1 MESAEQK
8 STSETEKPDSIQDFF
23 GIDPAGKSPVQIEL
37 EWFHKHYRGDI
48 PQLTV
53 RAVLIGVV
61 LGGIMSLSNLYV
73 GLKTGW
79 GLGVAITA
87 CILSFSIGAA
97 LTRIR
102 ILKSN
107 LSILE
112 NNCMQ
117 STASSAGYSTGS
129 TMVGAISALLMIRG
143 EHLPFHTLLLWTIFL
158 ALLGVMMA
166 IPMKRQMINVEQLR
180 FPSGVAAA
188 QTLRSLYATGAEAS
202 RKARS
207 LGISGLLGAVV
218 AFARANTF
226 AWYPKALKIPR
237 MLEFPGTIAGHALKQ
252 WTISWDLSLILVAAG
267 AIIGIRVA
275 WSMLLG
281 GLLNYGFLAPAMY
294 QNGVITDLGYRGIV
308 SWSLWGG
315 TAIMLVSGLFTLGLQ
330 WRTIGHA
337 LAGLSR
343 IMPLGRKRSPKP
355 ERAALDA
362 IEVPGAWFVA
372 GMAAAAVGVV
382 FIQVISFSIH
392 WWMGLTSVLMS
403 FFLAVVACRATGE
416 TDITPVGAM
425 GKITQLFYGVVAP
438 ARILTNLMTACV
450 TAGAASSAADLLTDL
465 KSGYLLG
472 ANPRQQFIAQFLGI
486 FAGALVI
493 VPAFYLIV
501 PDPAV
506 LGGEK
511 FPAPAAQIWKGVAEL
526 LAHGLSSLDVT
537 EGWALIIG
545 SVVGII
551 IPILERCLP
560 QRARSFIPSAMGL
573 GLAFVVPFYNT
584 LSIFAGALAAWI
596 LVKTGG
602 GIARSYTIPV
612 ASGVIAGESLMGV
625 MVALLGASGIMK

>member
-1 MESAEQK
+1 MDSADQK
-8 STSETEKPDSIQDFF
+8 STQQIEKTDRAQEFF
-23 GIDPAGKSPVQIEL
+23 GIDPTGKSPLQIEQ
-37 EWFHKHYRGDI
+37 EWFDKHYRGDI
-48 PQLTV
+48 PQLTP
-53 RAVLIGVV
+53 RAVLIGMV
-61 LGGIMSLSNLYV
+61 LGAVMSLSNLYV

-97 LTRIR
+97 LTKFGV
-102 ILKSN
+102 LKTN

-117 STASSAGYSTGS
+117 SAASSAGYSTGS

-166 IPMKRQMINVEQLR
+166 VPMKRQMINVEQLR

-188 QTLRSLYATGAEAS
+188 QTLRSLYATGTAAT

-207 LGISGLLGAVV
+207 LGISGLLGAAF
-218 AFARANTF
+218 AFARSNTF
-226 AWYPKALKIPR
+226 AWYPRLLKIPGL
-237 MLEFPGTIAGHALKQ
+237 LEFPGTIAGHTLKQ

-267 AIIGIRVA
+267 AIIGLRVA

-294 QNGVITDLGYRGIV
+294 RQGVIQHLGYRGIV
-308 SWSLWGG
+308 AWSLWGG
-315 TAIMLVSGLFTLGLQ
+315 TAIMLASGLFTLGLQ
-330 WRTIGHA
+330 WRTLGRG
-337 LAGLSR
+337 LAAVSR
-343 IMPLGRKRSPKP
+343 ILPLGRHRTPI
-355 ERAALDA
+355 EEHAALEA
-362 IEVPGAWFVA
+362 IEVPGTWFVA
-372 GMAAAAVGVV
+372 GVAVAAIGVV
-382 FIQVISFSIH
+382 FIQVVSFSIH
-392 WWMGLTSVLMS
+392 WWMGVASVVMT

-438 ARILTNLMTACV
+438 AGIITNLMTACV

-472 ANPRQQFIAQFLGI
+472 ANPRKQFIAQFLGI

-501 PDPAV
+501 PNPSV

-537 EGWALIIG
+537 ERWALVIG
-545 SVVGII
+545 SLVGII
-551 IPILERCLP
+551 IPVLERCLP
-560 QRARSFIPSAMGL
+560 KQARAFIPSAMGL

-596 LVKTGG
+596 L
-602 GIARSYTIPV
+602 ARQAGEVAQSYTIPV

-625 MVALLGASGIMK
+625 VVALLGAAGIMK